1 MKINQQ
7 LVLTPR
13 IFFFKEHQMVKKK
26 SWLGKCDEK
35 KKTLMHRI
43 QRTWVLIPTEQLADY
58 VELDILSCQ
67 KQQYQEKYKIIY
79 LFFMY
84 IIYTLKVQ

>member
-13 IFFFKEHQMVKKK
+13 IFFLRTPNGKKNPD
-26 SWLGKCDEK
+26 LENVMK
-35 KKTLMHRI
+35 KNKRPLMHRV